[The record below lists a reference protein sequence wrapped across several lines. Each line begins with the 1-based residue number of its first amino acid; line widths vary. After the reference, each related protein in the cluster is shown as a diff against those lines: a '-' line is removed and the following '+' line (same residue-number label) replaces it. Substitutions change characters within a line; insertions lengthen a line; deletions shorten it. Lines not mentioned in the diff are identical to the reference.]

1 MIDLSDVDPDILY
14 WYGRIRAA
22 NPFPGSTISLS
33 PFVGSLLKGHPLM
46 QGFNVVTSPDQVEDF
61 IVLPPDGYQV
71 DEGMPVVESCGHP
84 TAPEVPLE
92 CCYDTELGHE
102 PPKLCRCC
110 PECRAE
116 CYMDT

>member
-1 MIDLSDVDPDILY
+1 MSADIVDLDDHRGPWIN
-14 WYGRIRAA
+14 RAMA
-22 NPFPGSTISLS
+22 CPCGKTW
-33 PFVGSLLKGHPLM
+33 VA
-46 QGFNVVTSPDQVEDF
+46 TSPVDA
-61 IVLPPDGYQV
+61 VLPFECPSCG
-71 DEGMPVVESCGHP
+71 EMKGMPEVESCGHT
-84 TAPEVPLE
+84 TAPKVPLE